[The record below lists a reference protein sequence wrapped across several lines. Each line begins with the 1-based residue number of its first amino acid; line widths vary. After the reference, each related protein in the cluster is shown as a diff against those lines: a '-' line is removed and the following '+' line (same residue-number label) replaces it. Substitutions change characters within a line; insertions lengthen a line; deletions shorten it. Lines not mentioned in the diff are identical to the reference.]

1 MAIEGLIQSAQESEQ
16 AKRLAEEAR
25 NAEVQALESEIKRK
39 EVMIDGLSRHFESVW
54 RKAREA
60 NKDVRYEMVQALYSC
75 KGKYSDKK
83 LAAIRAFKGSE
94 HFIRNAENKA
104 RAAESWIK
112 DIYRGDIDLPW
123 ILEPTAIPDLPDETV
138 DEIVGKVSAKSQE
151 LIAQQQQMAAT
162 NGMPLS
168 DDDISDQLA
177 EYHNTL
183 MEESIKN
190 LQKDALERCRRA
202 ALLIRDQNEEG
213 GWNKAFKDF
222 LFYFTRTKAGII
234 KGPILSKK
242 KKQVWKKDPI
252 AATFKLTTEETLV
265 PDVYSVSPFDF
276 FPAAG
281 MTDPSDGDIIEIH
294 ELTLQAI
301 TDLIGVTGYSEER
314 IRRVLDELDSGAIKE
329 RWIQLDD
336 EEHVRNAEQSL
347 KQNQQHV
354 TALNAPSKKVQ
365 AMELW
370 GTVPGK
376 YLIEWG
382 VEGDIDQHTQYQV
395 NCWKIG
401 NHVIKAV
408 INPDNLGRKPYHVT
422 SWAKNPAWIWGEG
435 LVEFIQALEE
445 ICNAIVRALVNN
457 IGIASGPQV
466 EVNKDRCDDKSPLYP
481 WKRWEST
488 SAQMKEGKAVEF
500 YQPQMQAESLINAY
514 QFFGRLMDEHS
525 VPAYAQ
531 GASQSG
537 VTAGTATVFTQLLA
551 AASRSIKA
559 VVANIDDDIITPYIS
574 MCYDYN
580 MRFTNDE
587 SVKGDARVVAR
598 GVAGLLARE
607 QAANRKTEFLNVT
620 ANPAF
625 SQILGTKNI
634 AYMLKEIAKANDLN
648 LPDESHFDK
657 VATLLD
663 QQMINSMMMPQ
674 DGGDVNGQVSEGGT
688 PTKPNERNLV
698 GDKMGSPELQRKV

>member
-1 MAIEGLIQSAQESEQ
+1 MALDGVVKSFEESEK
-16 AKRLAEEAR
+16 AK
-25 NAEVQALESEIKRK
+25 QALEAMRASEVSDLEAQVKQK
-39 EVMIDGLSRHFESVW
+39 EVVIDKLSTHFTRVW
-54 RKAREA
+54 NRAKDA
-60 NKDVRYEMVQALYSC
+60 NKDVRLEMIASLQQC
-75 KGKYSDKK
+75 KGKYSDQK
-83 LAAIRAFKGSE
+83 LAAIRSFKGSE

-112 DIYRGDIDLPW
+112 DIYRGDVDLPW
-123 ILEPTAIPDLPDETV
+123 DLAPTAMPDLPDETMQ
-138 DEIVGKVSAKSQE
+138 EIIQE
-151 LIAQQQQMAAT
+151 VQRKAEELQAQQAQMAAQQ
-162 NGMPLS
+162 GIVVP
-168 DDDISDQLA
+168 DEVIADQLA
-177 EYHNTL
+177 EYQGLLTDASVK
-183 MEESIKN
+183 E
-190 LQKDALERCRRA
+190 LQKDAQARCDRA

-213 GWNKAFKDF
+213 GWGKAFKEF
-222 LFYFTRTKAGII
+222 LWYFTRTKAGII

-242 KKQVWKKDPI
+242 KKQVWKKDELI
-252 AATFKLTTEETLV
+252 GTFELTTDEVLV
-265 PDVYSVSPFDF
+265 PDVYCVSPFNF
-276 FPAAG
+276 YPAAG
-281 MTDPSDGDIIEIH
+281 MTDPNDGDVIEIH
-294 ELTLQAI
+294 ELTKQSI
-301 TDLIGVTGYSEER
+301 TDLIGVPGYSEDR
-314 IRRVLDELDSGAIKE
+314 IRSVIDGIEKGEIKE
-329 RWIQLDD
+329 RWIQQDD
-336 EEHVRNAEQSL
+336 EEVVRRTEKAIKQEQ
-347 KQNQQHV
+347 NV
-354 TALNAPSKKVQ
+354 TNLNAPTKKVQ

-382 VEGDIDQHTQYQV
+382 MEGEIDPEMQYQV

-401 NHVIKAV
+401 EYVIKAV
-408 INPDNLGRKPYHVT
+408 FNPDNLGRKPYHIS

-466 EVNKDRCDDKSPLYP
+466 EINTDRCDDKSPLYP

-488 SAQMKEGKAVEF
+488 SAQMKESRAIEF

-580 MRFTNDE
+580 MRFSKDPT
-587 SVKGDARVVAR
+587 VKGDARVVAK

-620 ANPAF
+620 ANPVF
-625 SQILGTKNI
+625 SQVLGTKNI

-648 LPDESHFDK
+648 LPDEGHFDK
-657 VATLLD
+657 VAELMDAQAMGALMG
-663 QQMINSMMMPQ
+663 QP
-674 DGGDVNGQVSEGGT
+674 DGGDANGQVSNGGT
-688 PTKPNERNLV
+688 PSKSTSLNMI
-698 GDKMGSPELQRKV
+698 GDEMGSPELQRS